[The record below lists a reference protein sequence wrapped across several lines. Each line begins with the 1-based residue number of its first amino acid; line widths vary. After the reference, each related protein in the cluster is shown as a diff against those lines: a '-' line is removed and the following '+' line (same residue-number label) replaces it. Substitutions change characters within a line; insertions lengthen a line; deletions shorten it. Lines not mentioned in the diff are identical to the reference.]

1 MGTMEN
7 IGCVCLPNAK
17 KTLAWEKTSELDRAL
32 TAGSRARPLKKILK
46 KNITKK
52 NFFFSP
58 TPINKFSQLVFTS
71 KKPFRSVGHWCKN

>member
-32 TAGSRARPLKKILK
+32 TAGSRARAAKYSKKK
-46 KNITKK
+46 YHKKK
-52 NFFFSP
+52 NFFFRPRRS
-58 TPINKFSQLVFTS
+58 INLV
-71 KKPFRSVGHWCKN
+71 N